1 MARENEKKRCFI
13 QNIQDLTQ
21 RNSSLCQQDKLVY
34 SKVQIMEEIRDKRK
48 IYVIQ
53 TKRQMLATAKLS
65 AILYFKWIHGANKWT
80 RGKKPKRRTISWILG
95 SFGCLHRQLL
105 QCCITITLGGNC
117 TPAFA
122 PAEVSSGPTKLWSAP
137 YNMFLFLVERCCISA
152 EKETFCHHMI
162 NISIRE
168 LTPNLVP
175 PPFTS
180 QVKLVQKNFRTILLA
195 RCLYLSA
202 FNTHSKESAI

>member
-65 AILYFKWIHGANKWT
+65 AILYFK
-80 RGKKPKRRTISWILG
+80 
-95 SFGCLHRQLL
+95 
-105 QCCITITLGGNC
+105 
-117 TPAFA
+117 
-122 PAEVSSGPTKLWSAP
+122 
-137 YNMFLFLVERCCISA
+137 
-152 EKETFCHHMI
+152 
-162 NISIRE
+162 
-168 LTPNLVP
+168 
-175 PPFTS
+175 
-180 QVKLVQKNFRTILLA
+180 
-195 RCLYLSA
+195 
-202 FNTHSKESAI
+202 